1 MPDDERS
8 WRDEDRPSWRELD
21 KMKDRSR
28 HRKDEKP
35 AFEGNKRQQAYG
47 RSLALGRANELFKE
61 KKNPEQ
67 MAAEEALE
75 KAKGTS
81 SFEELAQAYFEKY
94 GLTKDWRVHLLLAET
109 AASGVAVPAIEALLE
124 SAAKLDKTERRG
136 VVSKLKTIAMT
147 GKMKSKA
154 AAKRALEVLES

>member
-21 KMKDRSR
+21 KLKDRSR
-28 HRKDEKP
+28 HRRDEKP

-47 RSLALGRANELFKE
+47 RSLALNHANKLFKE

-75 KAKGTS
+75 KAKGTAP
-81 SFEELAQAYFEKY
+81 FEDLAKAFFEKY
-94 GLTKDWRVHLLLAET
+94 GLTKDWHVHLLLAAAT
-109 AASGVAVPAIEALLE
+109 ASSVAVPAIEALME

-136 VVSKLKTIAMT
+136 VVSSLKTIAMA

-154 AAKRALEVLES
+154 AAKRALEVLE